1 MKALRV
7 VVVLEF
13 KGITDADGV
22 EADVLLDTMDTDIFR
37 QMCGANSVWIEDAFV
52 VNNEGNAA

>member
-13 KGITDADGV
+13 ENITDADGV

-52 VNNEGNAA
+52 VDNEEV

>member
-52 VNNEGNAA
+52 VDEET

>member
-13 KGITDADGV
+13 ESIKDADGV

-37 QMCGANSVWIEDAFV
+37 QMCGANSVWIDDVFV
-52 VNNEGNAA
+52 VDNEEV

>member
-13 KGITDADGV
+13 ESITDADGV
-22 EADVLLDTMDTDIFR
+22 EADVLLDTMDTDIFK

-52 VNNEGNAA
+52 VDNEEV

>member
-37 QMCGANSVWIEDAFV
+37 QMCGADSVWIEDAFV
-52 VNNEGNAA
+52 VDNEET

>member
-1 MKALRV
+1 MKALRI

-13 KGITDADGV
+13 KGIADADGV

-52 VNNEGNAA
+52 VDNEEV

>member
-13 KGITDADGV
+13 ENITDADGV
-22 EADVLLDTMDTDIFR
+22 EADVLLDTMDTDIFK
-37 QMCGANSVWIEDAFV
+37 QMCGANSVWIDDAFV
-52 VNNEGNAA
+52 VDNNEV

>member
-1 MKALRV
+1 MKKALRV

-13 KGITDADGV
+13 ESIKDADGV

-37 QMCGANSVWIEDAFV
+37 QMCGADSVWIDDAFV
-52 VNNEGNAA
+52 VSEEV

>member
-1 MKALRV
+1 MKKALRV

-13 KGITDADGV
+13 ESITDADGV

-37 QMCGANSVWIEDAFV
+37 QMCGADSVWIDDAFV
-52 VNNEGNAA
+52 VSEEA

>member
-13 KGITDADGV
+13 KGIADADGV

-52 VNNEGNAA
+52 VGNEEV

>member
-1 MKALRV
+1 MKSLRV

-37 QMCGANSVWIEDAFV
+37 QMCGANSVWIDDAFV
-52 VNNEGNAA
+52 VNDEEV

>member
-13 KGITDADGV
+13 ENITDADGV
-22 EADVLLDTMDTDIFR
+22 EADVLLDTMDTDIFK
-37 QMCGANSVWIEDAFV
+37 QMCGANSVWIDDAFV
-52 VNNEGNAA
+52 VNDEEV

>member
-1 MKALRV
+1 MKKALRV

-13 KGITDADGV
+13 ESITDADGV

-37 QMCGANSVWIEDAFV
+37 QMCGADSVWIDDAFV
-52 VNNEGNAA
+52 VSEEV

>member
-7 VVVLEF
+7 VVMLEF

-52 VNNEGNAA
+52 VDNEGNAA

>member
-13 KGITDADGV
+13 ESITDADGV
-22 EADVLLDTMDTDIFR
+22 EADVLLDTMDTDIFK
-37 QMCGANSVWIEDAFV
+37 QICGANSVWIEDAFV
-52 VNNEGNAA
+52 VDNEEV

>member
-52 VNNEGNAA
+52 VDNEGNAA

>member
-7 VVVLEF
+7 VVVFEF
-13 KGITDADGV
+13 DGIADADGV

-37 QMCGANSVWIEDAFV
+37 QMCGADSVWIEDAFV
-52 VNNEGNAA
+52 VDNEEV

>member
-13 KGITDADGV
+13 ENITDADGV
-22 EADVLLDTMDTDIFR
+22 EADVLLDTMDTDIFK

-52 VNNEGNAA
+52 VDNKEV

>member
-37 QMCGANSVWIEDAFV
+37 QMCGADSVWIEDAFV
-52 VNNEGNAA
+52 ADNEGV

>member
-1 MKALRV
+1 MKKALRV

-13 KGITDADGV
+13 ESITDADGV

-52 VNNEGNAA
+52 VNNGEV

>member
-1 MKALRV
+1 VKALRI

-13 KGITDADGV
+13 KGIADADGV

-52 VNNEGNAA
+52 VDNEEV